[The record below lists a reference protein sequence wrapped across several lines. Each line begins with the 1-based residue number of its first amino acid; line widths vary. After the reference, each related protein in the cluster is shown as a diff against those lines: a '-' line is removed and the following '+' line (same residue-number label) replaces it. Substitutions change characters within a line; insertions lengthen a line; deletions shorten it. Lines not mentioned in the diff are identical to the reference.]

1 MVEEMTNEN
10 AWNLVAPCGLYCGEC
25 TAFLNKECGGCR
37 SNRGLSKKYRKYCKI
52 YECSSNKKLKIC
64 LECNEFPCKFFDFF
78 KAEKL
83 IESSWFL
90 DVLSN
95 MKQIK
100 EIGLSNFLN
109 RKEKWLKEREKCA
122 AKRGVR
128 YCDECKEWPCELLKR
143 PVLVPAN
150 LKEFMEFMRKHK
162 NEEVCKRA

>member
-1 MVEEMTNEN
+1 MTNEN

-25 TAFLNKECGGCR
+25 LAFLDRECGGCR
-37 SNRGLSKKYRKYCKI
+37 SNRGLSKKYREYCKI
-52 YECSSNKKLKIC
+52 YECSSNKGLKIC

-100 EIGLSNFLN
+100 EIGLSNFLKK
-109 RKEKWLKEREKCA
+109 KESWLKEREECA
-122 AKRGVR
+122 VKRGVK

-162 NEEVCKRA
+162 R